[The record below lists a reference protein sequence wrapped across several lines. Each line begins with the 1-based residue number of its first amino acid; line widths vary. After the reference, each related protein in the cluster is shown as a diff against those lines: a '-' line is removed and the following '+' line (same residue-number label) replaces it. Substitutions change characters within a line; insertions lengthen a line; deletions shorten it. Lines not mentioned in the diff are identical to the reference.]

1 MPIDVKPNE
10 TKGQFI
16 VRCIKKEI
24 EYGKDP
30 KTAAAICYAV
40 WKKSK

>member
-24 EYGKDP
+24 EYGKSP
-30 KTAAAICYAV
+30 KQAAAICYAV